1 MQKGSVFH
9 SKSIVWSGTK
19 AAHTKMYLY
28 ICSLIVLLSAKNLL
42 HATQGANTNL
52 DEALMPEPPATITT
66 RGTPSAT
73 FMAASDWGWV

>member
-52 DEALMPEPPATITT
+52 DEAHEGRHA
-66 RGTPSAT
+66 G
-73 FMAASDWGWV
+73 AAGHDHDARDPVRHLHGG